1 MHYREYFQ
9 GGFVYILLNTKVQH
23 NLFNI
28 KQRTEYESY
37 KSNELAKLIMHYW
50 EENTKQF
57 IYIQVSLKK
66 AQTTLSYKFT
76 TNEYES

>member
-28 KQRTEYESY
+28 KQSDEYESY
-37 KSNELAKLIMHYW
+37 ESNETS
-50 EENTKQF
+50 E
-57 IYIQVSLKK
+57 
-66 AQTTLSYKFT
+66 
-76 TNEYES
+76 TNNALLGGKC